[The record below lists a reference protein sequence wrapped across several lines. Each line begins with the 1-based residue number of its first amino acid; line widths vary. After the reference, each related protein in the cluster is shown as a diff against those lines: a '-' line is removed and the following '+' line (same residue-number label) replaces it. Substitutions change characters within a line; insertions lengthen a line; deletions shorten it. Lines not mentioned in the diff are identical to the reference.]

1 MASTRKLN
9 RADGTVFYEIIV
21 SRGRS
26 LPQLTTRWTPQRGWS
41 KKTID
46 RELAKVAAEFER
58 RCEAGEVLS
67 KREIRE
73 KELAKAAADARILTF
88 KQYTESIYMPSLT
101 VRCSENTRYSYQTS
115 LDIWIYPAF
124 GDKKITQVTPIDIE
138 DLFTHMQAMKKM
150 RGTVVKVYTVLQ
162 CVFKKAYR
170 TDVIDRNPMD
180 KIDKPKPRKDEE
192 DTTEAEACTAEEIL
206 YIWECLEKEPLKWQA
221 LVRLLIDTGMRRGEC
236 CGLQWGDVDF
246 ENCTLTIRRNLCYTP
261 SKGTYVDTPKTRQQ
275 RSIDV
280 DPAVIELLERYREAQ
295 RKNNSLGEFIFT
307 MDNLPN
313 PMHPQSPTG
322 YLRRFQKKYSIDH
335 LYPHKLRHSFAS
347 IAITSG
353 ADVASVSEKIGHSD
367 KSTTLRMYTHSN
379 KAAIKHTSEIF
390 RAAIQKAGEQEKQA

>member
-9 RADGTVFYEIIV
+9 RSDGTVFYEIIV

-26 LPQLTTRWTPQRGWS
+26 LPQLTTRWYPQKGWS

-46 RELAKVAAEFER
+46 RELAKAAAEFER

-67 KREIRE
+67 RKEIRE
-73 KELAKAAADARILTF
+73 REMAKAAADAKILTF
-88 KQYTESIYMPSLT
+88 KQYAEEVYMPSLT
-101 VRCSENTRYSYQTS
+101 VRCSENTRSSYQSS

-124 GDKKITQVTPIDIE
+124 GSKKITQVTPIDIE
-138 DLFTHMQAMKKM
+138 NLFTYMQAMKKM
-150 RGTVVKVYTVLQ
+150 RGTVVKIYTVLQ
-162 CVFKKAYR
+162 GIFKKAYR

-192 DTTEAEACTAEEIL
+192 DTTEAEAFTAEEIL
-206 YIWECLEKEPLKWQA
+206 YIWKCLEKEPLKWQA
-221 LVRLLIDTGMRRGEC
+221 LIRLLIDTGMRRGEC
-236 CGLQWGDVDF
+236 CGLYWNDIDF
-246 ENCTLTIRRNLCYTP
+246 ENCTLTIRRNLCYTAA
-261 SKGTYVDTPKTRQQ
+261 KGTYIDTPKTRQQ
-275 RSIDV
+275 RTIDV

-295 RKNNSLGEFIFT
+295 CQKKNLCEFVFT
-307 MDNLPN
+307 MDNIAK
-313 PMHPQSPTG
+313 PMHPQSPTA
-322 YLRRFQKKYSIDH
+322 YLRKFQKKYNIDH
-335 LYPHKLRHSFAS
+335 LHPHKLRHSFAS

-379 KAAIKHTSEIF
+379 KAAIKRTGDIF
-390 RAAIQKAGEQEKQA
+390 RAAVQKAGEQEKKA